1 MDSNIVKKIE
11 DNNGTY
17 VYNNFN
23 YSNITNDFTN
33 EDNWLLTKYFD
44 ETINI
49 NYLYGD
55 NYYEIHANYYEYE
68 RIIKIK
74 NEIIISDVINK
85 KDVNGIMF
93 QYENEIIPKNIM
105 LQDYLANKEYKKFKF
120 QDRTLDVTAL
130 SDDKLLEV
138 SYNANEINDRL
149 NNNIKLLRIKEN

>member
-23 YSNITNDFTN
+23 YSIITNDFTN

-44 ETINI
+44 ESINI